1 MIRTIGVIYQD
12 RNSLGFLEGVRRRL
26 NCDAELVEP
35 PAGIGNTRD
44 LPRKQARLAW
54 AHFQKKRVDLVVR
67 LTDADRTRWQDVRR
81 GEHERVPLE
90 ARSTWV
96 CGVAVENLEE
106 WLCLEPNYLAEAL
119 AIPQSEISNPQNRT
133 GAVKYAIAMQ
143 GRTDKDSSSVVARI
157 VCDAPAEVFRRW
169 LKDDALRSFYTDCRS
184 AALREDCPTPNEL
197 ESEKNNE

>member
-26 NCDAELVEP
+26 NCEARLVDP

-54 AHFQKKRVDLVVR
+54 AHFQKNRVDLVVR

-81 GEHERVPLE
+81 DELHRVPSG
-90 ARSTWV
+90 ASSVWI

-106 WLCLEPNYLAEAL
+106 WLC
-119 AIPQSEISNPQNRT
+119 
-133 GAVKYAIAMQ
+133 
-143 GRTDKDSSSVVARI
+143 
-157 VCDAPAEVFRRW
+157 
-169 LKDDALRSFYTDCRS
+169 
-184 AALREDCPTPNEL
+184 
-197 ESEKNNE
+197 